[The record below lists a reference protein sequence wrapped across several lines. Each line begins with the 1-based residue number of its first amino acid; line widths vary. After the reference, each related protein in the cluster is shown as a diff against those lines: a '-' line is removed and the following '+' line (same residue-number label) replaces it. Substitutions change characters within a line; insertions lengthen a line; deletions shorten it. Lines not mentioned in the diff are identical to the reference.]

1 LTNSKI
7 LPSLALPYFLLQN
20 WNCAQNKLTVFAK
33 RVLFNSSQSY
43 LTFVRT
49 PLREEGVTTN
59 TLAISSFGSSMKHS
73 KLTKCRNLVEKQPL
87 YKSNSWQKGPAP
99 LLFQSKLNNRYY
111 NESQIKENLDIFL
124 EKKFGWKQYI
134 HYDELFSLGDTKR
147 YHSIWAF
154 PTGDFGAVLPCG
166 SWAHHRDRSVHIERA

>member
-124 EKKFGWKQYI
+124 EKSLVGNNTFITTNYLVWATPKGTILF
-134 HYDELFSLGDTKR
+134 ELFLQVILER
-147 YHSIWAF
+147 F
-154 PTGDFGAVLPCG
+154 CLV
-166 SWAHHRDRSVHIERA
+166 VHGRIIEIVVFT